1 MNKIEATA
9 PTTLGEPKA
18 KYKKQAM
25 DTAAVK
31 AVANRAASGLLP
43 GFCLLRRRK
52 EAILKF
58 SNAQVKRMF
67 ISNRY
72 RIWLMGNCCSFCGNS
87 ERDSSKMVCS
97 DTGVCIC
104 EYCASQCCEMFK
116 EEVRYGSEV
125 CGEEVSGKGYCQ
137 TPAKIK
143 EHLDSIAVG
152 QELAKKTLAV
162 AVHNHYLRINDKSPA
177 AQVKLAK
184 SNILL
189 IGQSGSGKTLL
200 AQAIAERLDVPFAI
214 ADATSLTE
222 AGYVGEDVE
231 NILHKLLM
239 SCDFDVERAQ
249 RGIVFIDEI
258 DKIGRKSESPSITR
272 DVSGEGVQQ
281 ALLKLI
287 EGSVVEVPAGGGRK
301 APNKEMLRVDTSDIL
316 FICAGAFDGLDKIIE
331 KRDKSGGMGFV
342 QLKDGADKNRCRGGK
357 AEKTP
362 TSDDLV
368 KFGLIPELIGRLPV
382 VCKLTDLTK
391 EDLRRILTEPRDSL
405 VKQFTRIFEL
415 NGKKF
420 EAAAEALDFVAQSAF
435 EMKLGAR
442 SLRAIMEGLLLE
454 AMYETPSDP
463 GIEKVRL
470 IYDGEVIKAIYVR
483 GDEKTVEF

>member
-1 MNKIEATA
+1 
-9 PTTLGEPKA
+9 
-18 KYKKQAM
+18 
-25 DTAAVK
+25 
-31 AVANRAASGLLP
+31 
-43 GFCLLRRRK
+43 
-52 EAILKF
+52 
-58 SNAQVKRMF
+58 
-67 ISNRY
+67 
-72 RIWLMGNCCSFCGNS
+72 MGNCCSFCGNS
-87 ERDSSKMVCS
+87 EKDSSKMVCS

-104 EYCASQCCEMFK
+104 ESCASQCCEMFK
-116 EEVRYGSEV
+116 EEIVDGAAAP
-125 CGEEVSGKGYCQ
+125 GKEASDNVYTQ
-137 TPAKIK
+137 TPARIK

-162 AVHNHYLRINDKSPA
+162 AVHNHYLRINNKNLA
-177 AQVKLAK
+177 EQVKLGK

-239 SCDFDVERAQ
+239 SCDYDIERAQ

-301 APNKEMLRVDTSDIL
+301 APNKDMLRIDTSDIL

-331 KRDKSGGMGFV
+331 KRGKSGGMGFV
-342 QLKDGADKNRCRGGK
+342 QLKEPAENKRCHGEQEG
-357 AEKTP
+357 KTP

-382 VCKLTDLTK
+382 VCKLSDLTK
-391 EDLRRILTEPRDSL
+391 EDLRRILVEPRDSL

-415 NGKKF
+415 NGKSF
-420 EAAAEALDFVAQSAF
+420 EATAEALDHVAQSAF

-470 IYDGEVIKAIYVR
+470 IRDGDAVKAIYVR
-483 GDEKTVEF
+483 SDEETEEF